1 MEKSGRSSGG
11 VEIVGCGGNVRN
23 CRKCAWRATKC
34 CKGIVGGIWKEYC
47 GESVG
52 KIEEVV
58 CPRRGGRAS
67 SRSGEVLL
75 EDRTTTQTCLK
86 EGEQQNVSKESWE
99 ESGRSIVVKVWAK
112 LRK

>member
-1 MEKSGRSSGG
+1 MVFLFSFGVVGIFFLRGGGKCLGRSMEESGRSSGG

-23 CRKCAWRATKC
+23 RRKCAWRATKC

-58 CPRRGGRAS
+58 CPRRGEGFFTKWRS
-67 SRSGEVLL
+67 SFG
-75 EDRTTTQTCLK
+75 
-86 EGEQQNVSKESWE
+86 G
-99 ESGRSIVVKVWAK
+99 
-112 LRK
+112 